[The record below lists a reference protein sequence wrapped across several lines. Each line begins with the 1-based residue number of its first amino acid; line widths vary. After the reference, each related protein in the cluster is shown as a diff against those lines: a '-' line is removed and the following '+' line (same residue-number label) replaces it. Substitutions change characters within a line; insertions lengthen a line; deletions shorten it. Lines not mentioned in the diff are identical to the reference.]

1 MKKPTKK
8 SLLKKID
15 KQERDITKL
24 ISERNRLLDEN
35 NQLSE
40 NLTKSQNELISAQK
54 ETEKFKDLQKDYK
67 HSEEKHGLKDKI
79 IHLLED
85 RPKEVKVEVQ
95 PANVVQPYNNN
106 GVTTTSSTAT
116 TMYPMTYGYKKSKC
130 NKIEAI
136 RR

>member
-40 NLTKSQNELISAQK
+40 NLTKSQNELISEQK

-106 GVTTTSSTAT
+106 GVTTTSGTAP
-116 TMYPMTYGYKKSKC
+116 TMYPMTYGH
-130 NKIEAI
+130 
-136 RR
+136 

>member
-40 NLTKSQNELISAQK
+40 NLTKSQNELISEQK

-85 RPKEVKVEVQ
+85 RP
-95 PANVVQPYNNN
+95 VVQPYNNN
-106 GVTTTSSTAT
+106 GVTTTSSTGT
-116 TMYPMTYGYKKSKC
+116 TMYPMTYGH
-130 NKIEAI
+130 
-136 RR
+136 

>member
-1 MKKPTKK
+1 M
-8 SLLKKID
+8 
-15 KQERDITKL
+15 
-24 ISERNRLLDEN
+24 LDEN

-40 NLTKSQNELISAQK
+40 NLTKSQNELISEQK

-106 GVTTTSSTAT
+106 GVTTTSGTAT
-116 TMYPMTYGYKKSKC
+116 TMYPMTYGH
-130 NKIEAI
+130 
-136 RR
+136 